1 MAAQL
6 RPRLAVKRVGYSALE
21 ARAWIRPH
29 TGVDNQFLKL
39 HLGLVW
45 LARQYVLVQASASH
59 SALRGNSN
67 SGRR

>member
-6 RPRLAVKRVGYSALE
+6 RPRQAVKRVGYSALE

-29 TGVDNQFLKL
+29 TGVDNRFLKL

-45 LARQYVLVQASASH
+45 LARQHVLVSH
-59 SALRGNSN
+59 SLSRSVCLARQLCL
-67 SGRR
+67 